1 MNSNT
6 YISNEISTSSLPRLL
21 TKAERRMKQLES
33 VKKEISLGLKFQNL
47 LAMQKIWTTMPGDM
61 QRGVLAA
68 QREGRAYVAPDD
80 NEPAAKRVRIEET
93 DYSNVTFLPPPVEEL
108 QEIQQDDL
116 DMWLNN
122 GFEEEEPYTPQM
134 LENQV
139 DDVYNPEFQDA
150 KDPEDQIAQPDQEP
164 DLPPM
169 LDFDDFYYRE
179 HGMSEQD
186 YNDIHGRFF

>member
-1 MNSNT
+1 MSSIT
-6 YISNEISTSSLPRLL
+6 SISNEISTSSLPRLL
-21 TKAERRMKQLES
+21 TKAECRMKQLES

-61 QRGVLAA
+61 QREVLTA

-80 NEPAAKRVRIEET
+80 NEPAAKRVRIEES
-93 DYSNVTFLPPPVEEL
+93 DYSNVAFLPPPVEEL

-122 GFEEEEPYTPQM
+122 GFDPEPA
-134 LENQV
+134 
-139 DDVYNPEFQDA
+139 DDVYNPEFHVA
-150 KDPEDQIAQPDQEP
+150 AEQIAQPDQP

>member
-6 YISNEISTSSLPRLL
+6 YISNEVSTSSLPRLL
-21 TKAERRMKQLES
+21 TKAECRMKQLES

-68 QREGRAYVAPDD
+68 QREGRVYVTPDED
-80 NEPAAKRVRIEET
+80 EPAAKRARIEET

-108 QEIQQDDL
+108 QEIQQGDL
-116 DMWLNN
+116 DMWLGN

-134 LENQV
+134 LENQAE
-139 DDVYNPEFQDA
+139 DVYNPEFQVVEE
-150 KDPEDQIAQPDQEP
+150 PEDQIAQPDQP